1 MVCGINWTLL
11 KVAHSY
17 RLSKSISAKSVRLV
31 SVLHRCCCWNS
42 SSFDWCGER
51 WKLLKKTT
59 KRGLVETG
67 MKYFPGRHRTTAANS
82 GTMQYH
88 ATVEGP
94 QNWALVWGPGSRA
107 PESKVLENSN
117 TMQLWRSTSELSNSL
132 RYSQRWWLKN
142 LIWIAQCKRNHILF
156 GYWNK
161 VTLGPTYSPFSK
173 LLPYSNLRDFWS
185 LKHLIV
191 TNKRTK
197 TKRTKKKE
205 WSQRLV
211 TFETLVTFLTN
222 ENNIHCLN

>member
-59 KRGLVETG
+59 KRGLAETG

-132 RYSQRWWLKN
+132 GYLQLTLVVKKFDLNSTMQKEPHSFWILKQSH
-142 LIWIAQCKRNHILF
+142 LR
-156 GYWNK
+156 
-161 VTLGPTYSPFSK
+161 
-173 LLPYSNLRDFWS
+173 SNLLTIF
-185 LKHLIV
+185 
-191 TNKRTK
+191 K
-197 TKRTKKKE
+197 TT
-205 WSQRLV
+205 
-211 TFETLVTFLTN
+211 T
-222 ENNIHCLN
+222 I